1 MVDTHAHLF
10 YLKKSL
16 KEVVINAKKAGL
28 IHIINV
34 AIDIK
39 SGKESLKQANQ
50 YPKFISATMGIH
62 PCDVAGFLDFKTLK
76 KELSTGQYVA
86 VGEIGLDYYHM
97 AASKDEQVE
106 CFKKQL
112 DLAREFNLPAI
123 IHSRESDDDMKSILS
138 EYQDVKKVLH
148 CFSSS
153 AEFALSVINK
163 NTYFSFTG
171 MITFAKRGK
180 VINAVKQ
187 IPIEHIM
194 IETDCPY
201 MNPVGIKGDN
211 EPANVSLILD
221 KIAAVKQL
229 DKQETHTILE
239 KTSKDFFRLN
249 FANTK

>member
-1 MVDTHAHLF
+1 MIDTHAHLF
-10 YLKKSL
+10 YLKNPL
-16 KEVVINAKKAGL
+16 KDVIEKAKKAGVT
-28 IHIINV
+28 HIINV

-39 SGKESLKQANQ
+39 SGKQALKQAGQ
-50 YPKFISATMGIH
+50 YPEFISATMGVH
-62 PCDVAGFLDFKTLK
+62 PCDVAGFSDFKTLK
-76 KELSTGQYVA
+76 KELSTGKYVA

-97 AASKDEQVE
+97 ATSKEEQIA

-112 DLAREFNLPAI
+112 DLAREFKLPAI
-123 IHSRESDDDMKSILS
+123 IHSRESDDDMKAILR

-171 MITFAKRGK
+171 MITLAKRGK
-180 VINAVKQ
+180 VINAIKQ
-187 IPIEHIM
+187 LPIEHIM

-201 MNPVGIKGDN
+201 MNPIGIKGDN

-221 KIAAVKQL
+221 KIAELKPVERIKLKQ
-229 DKQETHTILE
+229 ILE
-239 KTSKDFFRLN
+239 ITSRKFFKLL
-249 FANTK
+249 

>member
-1 MVDTHAHLF
+1 MIDTHAHLF
-10 YLKKSL
+10 SL
-16 KEVVINAKKAGL
+16 KNPLKDVVVNAKEAGL
-28 IHIINV
+28 THIINV

-39 SGKESLKQANQ
+39 SGKQAVKQADQ
-50 YPKFISATMGIH
+50 YHEFISATMGVH

-86 VGEIGLDYYHM
+86 VGEIGLDYYYM
-97 AASKDEQVE
+97 VASKEDQIA

-112 DLAREFNLPAI
+112 DLAREFKLPAI
-123 IHSRESDDDMKSILS
+123 IHSRESDDDMKAILS

-180 VINAVKQ
+180 VINAIKQ
-187 IPIEHIM
+187 LPIEHIM

-201 MNPVGIKGDN
+201 MNPIGIKGDN
-211 EPANVSLILD
+211 EPANVSLVLD
-221 KIAAVKQL
+221 KIAAVKQIE
-229 DKQETHTILE
+229 KNKIGMIIE
-239 KTSKDFFRLN
+239 KTSRNFFAL
-249 FANTK
+249 